1 MTVADLHV
9 QCSCGSLQGVV
20 RNVSSDRGNRIVC
33 YCDDCQ
39 SFAHFLGRADEILD
53 VHGGTDIFQV
63 SPAHLEFQAGTD
75 QLVCIRLTPKG
86 LLRWHTSCCNTPIG
100 NTLPTYQVPFVGLI
114 HSCFDHRDTAA
125 RSLDSVL
132 GSVRA
137 RVHGRYAKGDLTR
150 LDVHPKAPV
159 SYLMRVTF
167 MLLMARVHGDH
178 KRSPFFDS
186 QTHEPRALPRVLT
199 EDELRAVQDAIGA

>member
-1 MTVADLHV
+1 M
-9 QCSCGSLQGVV
+9 

-39 SFAHFLGRADEILD
+39 SFAHFLGRANEVLD

-63 SPAHLEFQAGTD
+63 SPAFFEFQEGVD
-75 QLVCIRLTPKG
+75 QLACIRLTPKG
-86 LLRWHTSCCNTPIG
+86 LLRWHTNCCNTPIG
-100 NTLPTYQVPFVGLI
+100 NTLATYQVPFVGLI
-114 HSCFDHRDTAA
+114 HSCFDQMDTDH
-125 RSLDSVL
+125 SIDTVL
-132 GSVRA
+132 GPVRA

-159 SYLMRVTF
+159 SYLVRVTV

-186 QTHEPRALPRVLT
+186 QTHEPRAVPRVLT
-199 EDELRAVQDAIGA
+199 EEELRTVQDRG